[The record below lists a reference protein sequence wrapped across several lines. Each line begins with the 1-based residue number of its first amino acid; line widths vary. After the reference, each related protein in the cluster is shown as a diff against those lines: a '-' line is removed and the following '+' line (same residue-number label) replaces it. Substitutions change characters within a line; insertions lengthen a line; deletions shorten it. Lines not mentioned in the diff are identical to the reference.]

1 MKKLICSLALICS
14 FAHADTVA
22 TAQNG
27 GGGLIVLTNNKCSGR
42 EGMVAYTN
50 DSTGRTTLGCWF
62 PEDSFVFIGWNDGDV
77 RTYPYG
83 IFNVAKKGKS
93 M

>member
-1 MKKLICSLALICS
+1 MKKLICTLALICS

-22 TAQNG
+22 TAQNNG
-27 GGGLIVLTNNKCSGR
+27 GGMIVLTNSKCTSR

-50 DSTGRTTLGCWF
+50 DGTGRTTLGCWF
-62 PEDSFVFIGWNDGDV
+62 PEDSFIFVAWNDGDV

-83 IFNVAKKGKS
+83 IFKVVNKGKS
-93 M
+93 L